1 MAPEKLLMNLKKYIS
16 KHFILRMILLI
27 ALVGSAALF
36 DVYHQVSQTT
46 AGNTKKAPVSNETE
60 ANKLFFCNQAPAF
73 NLKTL
78 GSDFSVKIRMTC
90 TQHKFLL
97 KYYNLR
103 TFQMVKA
110 ESLHTSFPVVSSY
123 QALPF
128 NRVIY
133 SSPDD
138 TPPLG

>member
-1 MAPEKLLMNLKKYIS
+1 MLMNLKKYIS
-16 KHFILRMILLI
+16 KHFVMRLILLI

-36 DVYHQVSQTT
+36 DVYHQVNQI
-46 AGNTKKAPVSNETE
+46 AAVNTKKAPVSNETE
-60 ANKLFFCNQAPAF
+60 ANKLFFCNQAPVF

-110 ESLHTSFPVVSSY
+110 ESLQTSFPSLSSY
-123 QALPF
+123 HALPF

>member
-1 MAPEKLLMNLKKYIS
+1 MLMNLKKYIS
-16 KHFILRMILLI
+16 KHFVMRLILLI

-36 DVYHQVSQTT
+36 DVYHQVNQIA
-46 AGNTKKAPVSNETE
+46 AGNTKKTPVSNETE
-60 ANKLFFCNQAPAF
+60 ANKLFFCNQAPVF

-110 ESLHTSFPVVSSY
+110 ESLQTSFPSLSSY
-123 QALPF
+123 HALPF

-133 SSPDD
+133 SSPDV

>member
-1 MAPEKLLMNLKKYIS
+1 MLMNLKKYIS
-16 KHFILRMILLI
+16 KHFVMRLILLI

-36 DVYHQVSQTT
+36 DVYHQVNQIA
-46 AGNTKKAPVSNETE
+46 AGNTKKTPVSNETE
-60 ANKLFFCNQAPAF
+60 ANKLFFCNQAPVF

-103 TFQMVKA
+103 TFRMVKA
-110 ESLHTSFPVVSSY
+110 ESLQTSFPSLSSY
-123 QALPF
+123 HALPF